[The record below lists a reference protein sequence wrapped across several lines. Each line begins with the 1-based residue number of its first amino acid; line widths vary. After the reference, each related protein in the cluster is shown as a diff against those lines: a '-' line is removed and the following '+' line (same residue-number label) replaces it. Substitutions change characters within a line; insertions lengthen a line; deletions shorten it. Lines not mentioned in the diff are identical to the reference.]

1 MTLPLDWPGAAW
13 LAAGLAALA
22 VLLLLLVLYRQSRH
36 GAAAMEALLREH
48 YRQLRDESGRDN
60 WELREEIA
68 GATNSGS
75 QMILTGVA
83 ELGRSQRDVLAALET
98 RVQHLVD
105 RVDSGREAARA
116 DQERRL
122 ERFEQAVEGRLDK
135 MRELVEERLQST
147 LDRRLGESFRQVSER
162 LEAVQKGLGEMQS
175 LASGV
180 GDLKRVLTNVKA
192 RGTWGE
198 VQLGA
203 LLDEVLTP
211 DQFARN
217 VKPRPDSGSMV
228 EFAIR
233 LPGERGEPV
242 WLPIDAKFPQEDYQR
257 LQDAADA
264 GDADAAAAASA
275 ALVRSVRNS
284 ARQIADKYLDPP
296 HTTDFAILFLPTEG
310 LFSEVLRQ
318 PGLVDAVQRDSR
330 VVLAGPTTLAA
341 VLSSLR
347 MGFRTLAIEQRSSE
361 VWRLLA
367 GVRSEFDRFGEQLAR
382 VRRQLDAA
390 ARAVDETGSRTR
402 QMARRLDGIEK
413 LPAEAVGELFD
424 PPTPVDGDDSP

>member
-22 VLLLLLVLYRQSRH
+22 VLLLLLVLYRQARH
-36 GAAAMEALLREH
+36 GAAGMEALLREH

-180 GDLKRVLTNVKA
+180 GELKRVLTNVKA

-203 LLDEVLTP
+203 LLEEVLTP

-217 VKPRPDSGSMV
+217 VRPRPDTGNVV

-233 LPGERGEPV
+233 LPGERGDPV

-264 GDADAAAAASA
+264 GDAEAAAAAST

-318 PGLVDAVQRDSR
+318 PGLVDALQRDSR
-330 VVLAGPTTLAA
+330 VVVAGPTTLAA

-367 GVRSEFDRFGEQLAR
+367 GVRSEFERFGEQLAR

-413 LPAEAVGELFD
+413 LPADAVNELFD
-424 PPTPVDGDDSP
+424 GAPAVEGDDAP